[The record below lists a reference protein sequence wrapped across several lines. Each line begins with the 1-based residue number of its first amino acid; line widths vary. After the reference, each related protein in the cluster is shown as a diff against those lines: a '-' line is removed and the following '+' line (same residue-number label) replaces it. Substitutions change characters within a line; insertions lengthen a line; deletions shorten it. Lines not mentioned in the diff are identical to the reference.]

1 MMADTNVVERNHH
14 SMEPTTKRKNYYATP
29 PVDIIERQSEYLIV
43 ADMPGTTEENIDIEY
58 ENGQLTLHGKVEE
71 RSCEEGACR
80 LMQYESYDFYR
91 VFRVGEGVDQSG
103 ITADYDHGVLTVH
116 LPKAPEAKPRKI
128 SVRPK

>member
-1 MMADTNVVERNHH
+1 MANTNVVERNHQT
-14 SMEPTTKRKNYYATP
+14 MEPAKRKNYYATP
-29 PVDIIERQSEYLIV
+29 PVDILERENEYLIV

-71 RSCEEGACR
+71 RSCQEGACR

-103 ITADYDHGVLTVH
+103 ISADYEFGVLTVH

>member
-1 MMADTNVVERNHH
+1 MLLNARIRVPSSIPCDARAT
-14 SMEPTTKRKNYYATP
+14 TP
-29 PVDIIERQSEYLIV
+29 PRRSTSSSGKTSTLIV

-71 RSCEEGACR
+71 RSCQEGACR

-103 ITADYDHGVLTVH
+103 ISADYELGVLTVH